1 MKSITDYKV
10 EVGELADS
18 GRKDSVVVDGAT
30 GYVGNHLV
38 KALISSGYEVRCIVR
53 SEARSSDRQF
63 LESIGARVFA
73 TDLKRQSQVLK
84 DALCG
89 AICAVHLIG
98 SIAPKK
104 GEKLED
110 LHGGQ
115 TAELVAACRE
125 MSVPK
130 VVLLTAL
137 GSSADAVSD
146 YHRTKAQSEKLVRE
160 SGLKYVVL
168 QPSLIVGRQVGTRDS
183 KLVARYR
190 KMIQE
195 KSGVPLING
204 GTNKLQPVFIA
215 DLTAAL
221 VKSATTDVADGKTVE
236 IGGADVVDMR
246 QFVNEL
252 MRSINIEK
260 PIRAIPAGLVS
271 LAAVALEIF
280 QPVPLVSRDQVRL
293 ACQDNACKNNGL
305 QTVFGVEPAGIKTA
319 LQSYRTEFGAA
330 TASRSQTTVK

>member
-1 MKSITDYKV
+1 M
-10 EVGELADS
+10 
-18 GRKDSVVVDGAT
+18 VDGAT

-38 KALISSGYEVRCIVR
+38 QALLDGGYEVRCIVR
-53 SEARSSDRQF
+53 SEARPLDRQF
-63 LESIGARVFA
+63 LESLGAAIFP
-73 TDLKRQSQVLK
+73 TDLDRQSSVLK
-84 DALCG
+84 EALRG

-115 TAELVAACRE
+115 TAELLAACRE
-125 MSVPK
+125 IGVPK

-137 GSSADAVSD
+137 GTSAEAVSD
-146 YHRTKAQSEKLVRE
+146 YHRTKAESERLVRE
-160 SGLKYVVL
+160 SGLKFVIL
-168 QPSLIVGRQVGTRDS
+168 QPSLIVGRRVGSRDS

-195 KSGVPLING
+195 KSAVPLING
-204 GTNKLQPVFIA
+204 GTNKLQPVFVA
-215 DLTAAL
+215 DLAAAL
-221 VKSATTDVADGKTVE
+221 VQSATSAIADGKTVE

-246 QFVNEL
+246 EFVTEL
-252 MRSINIEK
+252 MKSISIEK
-260 PIRAIPAGLVS
+260 RIRPIPAGLVS
-271 LAAVALEIF
+271 LAACALELF

-305 QTVFGVEPAGIKTA
+305 RTVFGVEPAGVKTA
-319 LQSYRTEFGAA
+319 LASYRSETGA
-330 TASRSQTTVK
+330 TAGSRAQQSSARQ